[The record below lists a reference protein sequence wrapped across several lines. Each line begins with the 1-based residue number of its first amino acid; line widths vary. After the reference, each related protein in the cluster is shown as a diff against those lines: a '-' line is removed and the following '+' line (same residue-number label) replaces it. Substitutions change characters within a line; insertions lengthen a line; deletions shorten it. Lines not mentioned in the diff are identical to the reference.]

1 MRKLISWWTSLNLK
15 LRLFITTSALSI
27 ILALVIIS
35 ATYALLPS
43 LYMVHRE
50 NVVKEEIEKV
60 VEIIDGRDSAFIGRE
75 LEKLTNT
82 NIMYV
87 KLESNTGDIIYE
99 RNKFLKN
106 MTKFEEINLSREHVS
121 EQKKIK
127 IKGEDKEYIL
137 DITSYFHNLDDTS
150 EAIRNLL
157 PMILLIVIFFSFIG
171 AYVYSG
177 LITSPLLDIIDREK
191 HQLAREKEFIGAISH
206 ELKTPITVISGQL
219 EGMMYGIGKFK
230 DRDLYIGKCYET
242 TQELKTLVEKM
253 INISKT
259 EILEKKS
266 HKSRL
271 DINETILSVI
281 EKYRF
286 LYEEKNINFRINIR
300 NKRYIYANKEDMIT
314 VFSNI
319 ISNAIK
325 YSPKDENIILTLLE
339 YRKNFTTPY
348 VKLILENTGVTI
360 KKDQIQKIFDPLYR
374 IESSRNR
381 NTGGSGMGLYFVSKI
396 LDDHGFDFQVFCR
409 ENSVVFA
416 IEFDSCK

>member
-1 MRKLISWWTSLNLK
+1 MRRLISWWTNLNLK

-27 ILALVIIS
+27 VLALVIIS
-35 ATYALLPS
+35 TTYALLPS

-50 NVVKEEIEKV
+50 DVVRNEIEKV
-60 VEIIDGRDSAFIGRE
+60 VNNINGRNSSFAERE

-87 KLESNTGDIIYE
+87 KLESKSGDIIYE

-106 MTKFEEINLSREHVS
+106 MTRFEEVNLSREQVS
-121 EQKKIK
+121 EQKKINIEGK
-127 IKGEDKEYIL
+127 DEVYTL
-137 DITSYFHNLDDTS
+137 SITSYFHNLDDTS
-150 EAIRNLL
+150 EAIRNIL
-157 PMILLIVIFFSFIG
+157 PMILLIVIFLSFIG

-177 LITSPLLDIIDREK
+177 LITSPLLNLIDREK

-230 DRDLYIGKCYET
+230 DRDLYLGKCYET
-242 TQELKTLVEKM
+242 TQELKSLVEKM

-271 DINETILSVI
+271 DINETILYVI
-281 EKYRF
+281 EKYKF
-286 LYEEKNINFRINIR
+286 LYEEKNINFRVNMR
-300 NKRYIYANKEDMIT
+300 NSRFIYANKEDMIT

-325 YSPKDENIILTLLE
+325 YSPQNENIILTLLE

-348 VKLILENTGVTI
+348 IKLILENTGVTI

-374 IESSRNR
+374 VESSRNR
-381 NTGGSGMGLYFVSKI
+381 DTGGSGMGLYFVSKI

-409 ENSVVFA
+409 ENSTVFT